1 MRVMSLRS
9 RNVERVLHG
18 RRRVGTLSLSNHD
31 VQTSTTTGPI
41 IIISSDDDDDSDD
54 HDDDSDDDS
63 TKAGKT
69 NLEPTWLPSPGRR
82 NISYHSRR
90 GNDKRQSMAGE
101 TSYRSHPLGNRKR
114 RKLGTPE
121 PTERRKVDFGPGF
134 PEEPTPSDPAKNTT
148 RGNISVSPPM
158 SRTNRFDRFI
168 NHGADQ
174 PRHSRRRSTSL
185 SYTFDISPIGSPSHP
200 KTRRDSGLF
209 AKAPYYDDI
218 QLQVTMYRGP
228 GYERFPVVL
237 GTVAGHQELCDK
249 WDAEQHLSLYR
260 SPSDPRQR
268 SISPLLIERT
278 NSKSSNGSGT
288 GADGSRL
295 REEECLASIRNIL
308 PDIDREFVRKKL
320 QKYSAFLNHN
330 DDDCQVMHQADDI
343 AQEIIEEILEM
354 DSYPKE
360 TAKASDDAQGVEAED
375 GTGVTI
381 RWDQQLPKS
390 ETYAKD
396 AVIMLART
404 FDHVPT
410 VYIAKVV
417 AEKGSIFAAYVCIH
431 EHEDVDSPS
440 DRPYSRLRRAR
451 TRIERKYQLTYSDE
465 DHHHSAAYA
474 NQVNELQAAK
484 QHVARRAIRAA
495 EEKAKSE
502 HEADNLAKHK
512 ASGAVMECQCCFDD
526 EVPLNRLVS
535 CTAEVSHFF
544 CYACVRNLADTQIG
558 SMRYELQC
566 MDGSGCT
573 SELSEPEVRN
583 AIPTKTF
590 DRLQWAKQQAEIIAA
605 GIEGLEECPFCDYKA
620 VCGDIS
626 IQPSFECK
634 NPDCSRVSCRK
645 CHKDDHAPKTCE
657 EMRND
662 NILSARHLVEEAMS
676 EAVMRTCPTCKV
688 KIIKEYGCN
697 KMVCTKCRTMICY
710 VCKANL
716 SQLKDPYQ
724 HFHTVPPGG
733 GKVCTLHDRSGVD
746 RHETEA
752 NEAETEAIKQAKE
765 KDAEVDPSKLRIT
778 TDDTGKRR
786 QPASAA
792 QPAGPVRYPFLAG
805 LGPPEYQNFER
816 LLVEQ
821 DGLAHPNVWAE
832 VVANA
837 GLPELLNHPINNE
850 RDDAIGGNLFPAAVP
865 VGLDRPPFDVRK
877 EYPGLF
883 RRDPAGPAAN
893 LDPWPFDAARERWR
907 QMGNGNLGV
916 GMDLNGPPGN
926 NYGQQPNR
934 GAVRPIITYTGPG
947 PLGAAAFQNMPLPM
961 PAAHNAAQQAQGLN
975 MYPQVPH
982 IQPPRIGPIPPY
994 FNGLPLPGR
1003 DNMRDHLRI
1012 PRTLPGPPV
1021 AGHRRTSAAAGL
1033 PPFGGQ
1039 V

>member
-1 MRVMSLRS
+1 MGLIYLSS
-9 RNVERVLHG
+9 RNVERIPHG
-18 RRRVGTLSLSNHD
+18 RRRVETLSLSNHD

-41 IIISSDDDDDSDD
+41 IIISSDDADDDDSID
-54 HDDDSDDDS
+54 HDDDSDDES
-63 TKAGKT
+63 AKAGKT

-90 GNDKRQSMAGE
+90 DNDKRQSIESE

-121 PTERRKVDFGPGF
+121 PTERRKADFGPGF
-134 PEEPTPSDPAKNTT
+134 PEEPDPSDPAQTPT
-148 RGNISVSPPM
+148 RGNRSVSPPM
-158 SRTNRFDRFI
+158 SRTNRFDRVI
-168 NHGADQ
+168 NHAAEH
-174 PRHSRRRSTSL
+174 PRHQRRRSTPPT
-185 SYTFDISPIGSPSHP
+185 YTLDISPIGSPSHP

-209 AKAPYYDDI
+209 GKAPYYDDI

-228 GYERFPVVL
+228 GYECFPVVL
-237 GTVAGHQELCDK
+237 GTVTGHQELCDQ
-249 WDAEQHLSLYR
+249 WDTEQHLSLYR
-260 SPSDPRQR
+260 SPSDLRQR
-268 SISPLLIERT
+268 SMSPLLIGKT
-278 NSKSSNGSGT
+278 NPKSSNGSDK
-288 GADGSRL
+288 GADGSRR
-295 REEECLASIRNIL
+295 REEECLASVRNIL
-308 PDIDREFVRKKL
+308 PNIECELVRKKL
-320 QKYSAFLNHN
+320 QKYSTFLNRN
-330 DDDCQVMHQADDI
+330 GDECQVNHQPADI

-360 TAKASDDAQGVEAED
+360 KAKAPDNTQGVEAED

-381 RWDQQLPKS
+381 RWDQQVPKS

-396 AVIMLART
+396 AVIMLAKT
-404 FDHVPT
+404 FHHVPT
-410 VYIAKVV
+410 AYIAKIV
-417 AEKGSIFAAYVCIH
+417 AEKGSIFEAYVCIYG
-431 EHEDVDSPS
+431 HEDNVDSPS

-451 TRIERKYQLTYSDE
+451 TRIERKYQFTYSDE
-465 DHHHSAAYA
+465 DRHHSAAYA

-484 QHVARRAIRAA
+484 QHVARLAIRAV
-495 EEKAKSE
+495 EEKVKAE
-502 HEADNLAKHK
+502 HEANNLAEHK

-558 SMRYELQC
+558 LMRYELQC

-573 SELSEPEVRN
+573 SELSEHEVRG
-583 AIPTKTF
+583 AVPTKAF
-590 DRLQWAKQQAEIIAA
+590 DRLQWAKEQAEIIAA
-605 GIEGLEECPFCDYKA
+605 GIEGLEECPFCNYKA

-626 IQPSFECK
+626 IQQSFHCN

-657 EMRND
+657 EMQND

-778 TDDTGKRR
+778 TDDKGKRT
-786 QPASAA
+786 QPAPAA

-805 LGPPEYQNFER
+805 LGPLEFQNFER

-821 DGLAHPNVWAE
+821 DGLAHPAVWAD
-832 VVANA
+832 VVANG
-837 GLPELLNHPINNE
+837 GLPGVLNHPINNE

-865 VGLDRPPFDVRK
+865 VGLDRPPFDVRR

-883 RRDPAGPAAN
+883 RRELAGPAPGP
-893 LDPWPFDAARERWR
+893 DPWTFEAARERWR
-907 QMGNGNLGV
+907 QIGTLPPE
-916 GMDLNGPPGN
+916 MDLIGPRN
-926 NYGQQPNR
+926 NYGQPNR
-934 GAVRPIITYTGPG
+934 GAVRPVITYTPG
-947 PLGAAAFQNMPLPM
+947 PLGAAAFQNIPLPM
-961 PAAHNAAQQAQGLN
+961 PAARNAAQQAQGLN
-975 MYPQVPH
+975 MYPQAPQV
-982 IQPPRIGPIPPY
+982 QPPRVGPIPPY
-994 FNGLPLPGR
+994 FNGLPLPGG
-1003 DNMRDHLRI
+1003 DNMRDHLRT
-1012 PRTLPGPPV
+1012 PRTLPGHSV